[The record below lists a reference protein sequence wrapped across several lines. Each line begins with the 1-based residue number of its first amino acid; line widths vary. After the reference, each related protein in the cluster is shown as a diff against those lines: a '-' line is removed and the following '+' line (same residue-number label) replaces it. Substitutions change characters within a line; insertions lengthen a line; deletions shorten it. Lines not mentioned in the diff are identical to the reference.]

1 MPTDWGLILPK
12 FLAKFV
18 KIKNKNSVAKIWE
31 VIDLHITLICNSL
44 FLRLLSGCEFGVTV
58 CF

>member
-1 MPTDWGLILPK
+1 MYLENGPHKTEKLK
-12 FLAKFV
+12 FGQNRFNLVQFG
-18 KIKNKNSVAKIWE
+18 KIWE

-58 CF
+58 SF